1 MIVIIDTKMGNVKS
15 IQSMLRKIG
24 VKSQISH
31 DLEVIASASRY
42 VLPGVGSFDT
52 GMRYLNSS
60 GIGEL
65 LARNIQEYKKPILGI
80 CLGMQL
86 LTKGSEEGN
95 LDGLGWIDAEAY
107 KFDFKSLNLPLSLP
121 VPNMGWN
128 VAQKSKE
135 DKLWDG
141 LDENRF
147 YFVHSFYVKTK
158 VLNETLSVSKYGLE
172 FASSIRKDNIYGV
185 QFHPEKSHRYG
196 MQLLKNFS
204 EV

>member
-24 VKSQISH
+24 VKSEISD
-31 DLEVIASASRY
+31 DLEVIDSASRY
-42 VLPGVGSFDT
+42 ILPGVGSFDT
-52 GMRYLNSS
+52 GMSYLNSS
-60 GIGEL
+60 GIKEVL
-65 LARNIQEYKKPILGI
+65 ERNIEKNKKPILGI

-86 LTKGSEEGN
+86 LTKGSQEGE
-95 LDGLGWIDAEAY
+95 LKGLGWIDAEVY
-107 KFDFKSLNLPLSLP
+107 RFDFKDTDIDLP

-128 VAQKSKE
+128 VAKKSRE
-135 DKLWDG
+135 DALWRG

-158 VLNETLSVSKYGLE
+158 SADETLATSKYGIE
-172 FASSIRKDNIYGV
+172 FASSICKDNIYGV

-204 EV
+204 ELSI

>member
-1 MIVIIDTKMGNVKS
+1 MVVIIDTKMGNVKS

-31 DLEVIASASRY
+31 DLEVIDSASRY
-42 VLPGVGSFDT
+42 ILPGVGSFDT
-52 GMRYLNSS
+52 GMSYLNNS
-60 GIGEL
+60 GIKEVL
-65 LARNIQEYKKPILGI
+65 KRNIEVAKKPILGI

-86 LTKGSEEGN
+86 LTKGSQEGK
-95 LDGLGWIDAEAY
+95 LEGLGWIDAEAY
-107 KFDFKSLNLPLSLP
+107 RFDFKSLDIDLP

-128 VAQKSKE
+128 IAKSSK
-135 DKLWDG
+135 KNRLWEG
-141 LDENRF
+141 LAENRF

-158 VLNETLSVSKYGLE
+158 IEEETLSTSNYGIE
-172 FASSIRKDNIYGV
+172 FASSIHRDNIYGV

>member
-42 VLPGVGSFDT
+42 ILPGVGSFDT
-52 GMRYLNSS
+52 GMHYLNSS
-60 GIGEL
+60 GIKEVL
-65 LARNIQEYKKPILGI
+65 DRNVLEYKKPILGI

-86 LTKGSEEGN
+86 LTKGSQEGE
-95 LDGLGWIDAEAY
+95 LEGLGWIDAEAY
-107 KFDFKSLNLPLSLP
+107 KFDFKTLNIDLP

-128 VAQKSKE
+128 IAQKSKE
-135 DKLWDG
+135 NRLWDG

-147 YFVHSFYVKTK
+147 YFVHSYYVKTK
-158 VLNETLSVSKYGLE
+158 VADETLSSSQYGVE
-172 FASSIRKDNIYGV
+172 FASSIGKDNIYGV

>member
-1 MIVIIDTKMGNVKS
+1 MVVIIDTKMGNVKS

-31 DLEVIASASRY
+31 DLEVIDSASRY
-42 VLPGVGSFDT
+42 ILPGVGSFDT
-52 GMRYLNSS
+52 GMSYLNNS
-60 GIGEL
+60 GIKEVL
-65 LARNIQEYKKPILGI
+65 KRNIEVAKKPILGI

-86 LTKGSEEGN
+86 LTKGSQEGK

-107 KFDFKSLNLPLSLP
+107 RFDFKSSDIDLP

-128 VAQKSKE
+128 IAKSSK
-135 DKLWDG
+135 KNRLWEG
-141 LDENRF
+141 LAENRF

-158 VLNETLSVSKYGLE
+158 IEEETLSTSNYGIE
-172 FASSIRKDNIYGV
+172 FASSIHRDNIYGV

>member
-1 MIVIIDTKMGNVKS
+1 MGNVKS

-42 VLPGVGSFDT
+42 ILPGVGSFDT
-52 GMRYLNSS
+52 GMHYLNSS
-60 GIGEL
+60 GIKEVL
-65 LARNIQEYKKPILGI
+65 DRNVLEYKKPILGI

-86 LTKGSEEGN
+86 LTKGSQEGE
-95 LDGLGWIDAEAY
+95 LEGLGWIDAEAY
-107 KFDFKSLNLPLSLP
+107 KFDFKTLNIDLP

-128 VAQKSKE
+128 IAQKSKNE
-135 DKLWDG
+135 KLWDG

-147 YFVHSFYVKTK
+147 YFVHSYYVKTK
-158 VLNETLSVSKYGLE
+158 VADETLSSSQYGVE
-172 FASSIRKDNIYGV
+172 FASSIGKDNIYGV